1 MADEVRRPR
10 IKHLDGDEC
19 WTLSVPVA
27 GRRLGLSRGAS
38 YDAAKR
44 GDLPGLIK
52 IGRRRMVSR
61 VALERALEN
70 GWTGMR
76 TGIDDETNRIR

>member
-1 MADEVRRPR
+1 MCENT
-10 IKHLDGDEC
+10 KQTTQEEC

-27 GRRLGLSRGAS
+27 GTRLGLSRGAS

-52 IGRRRMVSR
+52 IGRRLMVSR
-61 VALERALEN
+61 IALERALEN

-76 TGIDDETNRIR
+76 TEIDEDTKRIR

>member
-1 MADEVRRPR
+1 MSENT
-10 IKHLDGDEC
+10 KQTTQDEC

-27 GRRLGLSRGAS
+27 GKRLGLSRGAS

-52 IGRRRMVSR
+52 IGRRLMVSR
-61 VALERALEN
+61 IALERALEN

-76 TGIDDETNRIR
+76 TGIDEETNRIR

>member
-1 MADEVRRPR
+1 MEDN
-10 IKHLDGDEC
+10 KQTTQGEC

-27 GRRLGLSRGAS
+27 GKRLGLSRGAS

-44 GDLPGLIK
+44 GDFPGLIK
-52 IGRRRMVSR
+52 IGRRLMVSR

-70 GWTGMR
+70 GWTPPK
-76 TGIDDETNRIR
+76 ESK